1 MVFDDLI
8 VWATLPRERVRVTK
22 RWINQLNNHT
32 VDLWSLGVIIYELF
46 VGTPPFYTNS
56 IYTLIHLIVKDPV
69 KFPDNMSPEFKSF
82 LQGLLNKTPSER
94 LSWPELMTHP
104 FVRETD

>member
-1 MVFDDLI
+1 M
-8 VWATLPRERVRVTK
+8 
-22 RWINQLNNHT
+22 
-32 VDLWSLGVIIYELF
+32 
-46 VGTPPFYTNS
+46 GTPPFYTNS

-94 LSWPELMTHP
+94 LSWPELLNHP
-104 FVRETD
+104 FVKETDQEKKDRKIRHEFYTNWAANEHHSGGKQNLLEMVNQSAL